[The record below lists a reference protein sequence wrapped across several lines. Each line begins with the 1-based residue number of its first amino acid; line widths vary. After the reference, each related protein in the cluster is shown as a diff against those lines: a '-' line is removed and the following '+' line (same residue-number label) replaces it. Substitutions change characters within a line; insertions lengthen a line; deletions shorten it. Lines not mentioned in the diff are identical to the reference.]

1 MGPDGFVL
9 RETVAEYVEILTL
22 TVGELAS
29 ELGISVPKGMPQ
41 SLRVRIFGGGPL
53 VFDEYGQVKYQIRTT
68 LEETDRQTKRLKYL
82 WETGYFDR
90 PTDSTS
96 NFAALHLA
104 PRWIRRLPM
113 SPNLKSPKSVT
124 IRSYHVGVRR

>member
-1 MGPDGFVL
+1 LGAIGAAL
-9 RETVAEYVEILTL
+9 RAWGGMAELETVAEYVEILTL

-82 WETGYFDR
+82 WETAGQRIQRRILRRCISPRDGSGGCR
-90 PTDSTS
+90 CPPT
-96 NFAALHLA
+96 LRA
-104 PRWIRRLPM
+104 PRA
-113 SPNLKSPKSVT
+113 
-124 IRSYHVGVRR
+124 

>member
-53 VFDEYGQVKYQIRTT
+53 VLDEYGQVKYQIRTT
-68 LEETDRQTKRLKYL
+68 LEGNRSADEATKIPLGD
-82 WETGYFDR
+82 WIFR
-90 PTDSTS
+90 PA
-96 NFAALHLA
+96 NGFNVEFCGAASRPA
-104 PRWIRRLPM
+104 MDQEAADVPQP
-113 SPNLKSPKSVT
+113 
-124 IRSYHVGVRR
+124 